1 MPGAGAGGAGR
12 RRTQQRQQEAPA
24 EHVFLMVHAK
34 VEETNDFVQPAQV
47 QLLGLLGRMSD
58 GF

>member
-1 MPGAGAGGAGR
+1 
-12 RRTQQRQQEAPA
+12 
-24 EHVFLMVHAK
+24 MVHAK